1 MSYNIVLI
9 TSKDKQEM
17 SKVGYGRVSSVGQN
31 LDVQLDKLSA
41 VGCDIV
47 FKETHTGTTD
57 RRPQLQAMMQY
68 VRKGDTLYVTKLDRL
83 GRSTLHLTQIFD
95 KLEKQGVDI
104 VVLDQNIDTTT
115 PIGKLLFNV
124 LSSIA
129 EFETEIRKERQL
141 EGIAK
146 AKAKGVHFGRRA
158 VLNADQVLQMQK
170 KRTEG
175 ALIRELMQEY
185 RLSKSSV
192 YRLLNT

>member
-1 MSYNIVLI
+1 
-9 TSKDKQEM
+9 M
-17 SKVGYGRVSSVGQN
+17 SKVGYGRVSSVGQS
-31 LDVQLDKLSA
+31 LDVQLDKLNA
-41 VGCDIV
+41 VGCDTI

-57 RRPQLQAMMQY
+57 QRAQLQAMMQY

-95 KLEKQGVDI
+95 KLEMQGVDI

-146 AKAKGVHFGRRA
+146 AKAKGVQFGRRA
-158 VLNADQVLQMQK
+158 VLNVEQVLQMKK
-170 KRTEG
+170 KRAEG
-175 ALIRELMQEY
+175 ILIRELMQEY
-185 RLSKSSV
+185 NLSKSSV
-192 YRLLNT
+192 YRLLGN

>member
-1 MSYNIVLI
+1 
-9 TSKDKQEM
+9 
-17 SKVGYGRVSSVGQN
+17 
-31 LDVQLDKLSA
+31 
-41 VGCDIV
+41 
-47 FKETHTGTTD
+47 
-57 RRPQLQAMMQY
+57 
-68 VRKGDTLYVTKLDRL
+68 LYVTKLDRL

-146 AKAKGVHFGRRA
+146 AKAKGVRFGRKA
-158 VLNADQVLQMQK
+158 VLDTDQVLQMKK
-170 KRTEG
+170 KRAEG
-175 ALIRELMQEY
+175 VLIRELMQEY
-185 RLSKSSV
+185 SLSKSSV
-192 YRLLNT
+192 YRLIKVK

>member
-1 MSYNIVLI
+1 
-9 TSKDKQEM
+9 M
-17 SKVGYGRVSSVGQN
+17 SKVGYGRVSSVGQS
-31 LDVQLDKLSA
+31 LDVQLDKLSE
-41 VGCDIV
+41 VGCDVV

-57 RRPQLQAMMQY
+57 QRTQLQAMMQY
-68 VRKGDTLYVTKLDRL
+68 VRKGDTLYITKLDRL

-146 AKAKGVHFGRRA
+146 AKAKGVQFGRRA
-158 VLNADQVLQMQK
+158 VLDTEQVRQMKK
-170 KRTEG
+170 KRAEG
-175 ALIRELMQEY
+175 VLIRELMREY
-185 RLSKSSV
+185 NLSKSSV
-192 YRLLNT
+192 YRLLVC

>member
-1 MSYNIVLI
+1 
-9 TSKDKQEM
+9 M

-31 LDVQLDKLSA
+31 LDIQLDKLKK
-41 VGCDIV
+41 VGCDII
-47 FKETHTGTTD
+47 FEETHTGTTD
-57 RRPQLQAMMQY
+57 QRPQLQAMMRY
-68 VRKGDTLYVTKLDRL
+68 VREGDTIYVTKLDRL

-146 AKAKGVHFGRRA
+146 AKAKGVRFGRKS
-158 VLNADQVLQMQK
+158 VLDSEQIAQMQK
-170 KRTEG
+170 KRAEG
-175 ALIRELMQEY
+175 VLIRELMLQY
-185 RLSKSSV
+185 GLSKSSV
-192 YRLLNT
+192 YRLLGN

>member
-1 MSYNIVLI
+1 
-9 TSKDKQEM
+9 
-17 SKVGYGRVSSVGQN
+17 
-31 LDVQLDKLSA
+31 
-41 VGCDIV
+41 
-47 FKETHTGTTD
+47 
-57 RRPQLQAMMQY
+57 MQY
-68 VRKGDTLYVTKLDRL
+68 VRKGDTLYITKLDRL

-146 AKAKGVHFGRRA
+146 AKANGVQFGRRA
-158 VLNADQVLQMQK
+158 VLDTKQVLQM
-170 KRTEG
+170 KRKRAEG
-175 ALIRELMQEY
+175 ILIRELMQEY
-185 RLSKSSV
+185 SLSKSSI
-192 YRLLNT
+192 YRLLTAE